1 MDLLNAREPGLEV
14 LPRLNL
20 PLNVAFC
27 DYDRTRPLSD
37 GSVKLSGIAPTYALA
52 EGGEFCLRPVY
63 LDYDVTEMSFSWY
76 IMARDRGEPVW
87 ALPIFPLRMPP
98 LSHIYVRADAPF
110 QTPRDLKGRRIGS
123 EAYRLTVNL
132 WLRGICG
139 DLYGL
144 KPQDVEWFSSLEDEG
159 AGYVFPDDV
168 RVNLNAGDPE
178 TMLLEGR
185 VDALFLP
192 NAPPAFSAGDPRIR
206 RLFADH
212 EAEGDAYNR
221 TIGCVPMTHVIV
233 VSEDLL
239 AREPWIVGSLLEGFR
254 AAQARVDAAYLK
266 PKFLS
271 VFGALDA
278 LERQRRLIGPTM
290 YTHGLDGNRDG
301 IANFARY
308 AYEQG
313 YTKRHLGV
321 DELFASV

>member
-1 MDLLNAREPGLEV
+1 MELLDKGAAAVEG
-14 LPRLNL
+14 LPRLSL

-37 GSVKLSGIAPTYALA
+37 GTVKVPGISPTYSLA

-63 LDYDVTEMSFSWY
+63 LDFDVTEMSFSWY

-98 LSHIYVRADAPF
+98 LSHIYVRTDSPF
-110 QTPRDLKGRRIGS
+110 HTPADLKGHRIGS

-132 WLRGICG
+132 WLRGICAEF
-139 DLYGL
+139 YGL
-144 KPQDVEWFSSLEDEG
+144 NPQDVEWFSSLEDEG
-159 AGYVFPDDV
+159 AGYVFPDDM
-168 RVNLNAGDPE
+168 RVHLNAGDPE

-192 NAPPAFSAGDPRIR
+192 NAPPAFNAGDPRIR

-212 EAEGDAYNR
+212 MAEGEAHIR
-221 TIGCVPMTHVIV
+221 RIGCAPMTHVV
-233 VSEDLL
+233 VVHEDLL
-239 AREPWIVGSLLEGFR
+239 EREPWIVGSWLEAFR
-254 AAQARVDAAYLK
+254 SAQSLVDKAYLK

-271 VFGALDA
+271 VFGGIEA
-278 LERQRRLIGPTM
+278 LERQRRLLGATM

-301 IANFARY
+301 IAAFARY
-308 AYEQG
+308 GYEQG

-321 DELFASV
+321 EELFAPV

>member
-1 MDLLNAREPGLEV
+1 MELLDERKSGLEG
-14 LPRLNL
+14 LPRPTL
-20 PLNVAFC
+20 PLNVGFC

-37 GSVKLSGIAPTYALA
+37 GSVKLAGIAPTYALA
-52 EGGEFCLRPVY
+52 EGGEFCLRPMY
-63 LDYDVTEMSFSWY
+63 LDFDVTEMSFSWY

-98 LSHIYVRADAPF
+98 LSHIYVRTDSHFHAPA
-110 QTPRDLKGRRIGS
+110 DLKGRRIAS

-132 WLRGICG
+132 WLRGICSEY
-139 DLYGL
+139 YGL

-159 AGYVFPDDV
+159 AGFIFPDDV
-168 RVNLNAGDPE
+168 RVHLNAGDPE
-178 TMLLEGR
+178 KLLLDGN

-192 NAPPAFSAGDPRIR
+192 NAPPAFNAGDPRIR

-212 EAEGDAYNR
+212 EAEGDAFNAR
-221 TIGCVPMTHVIV
+221 IGCAPMTHVIV
-233 VSEDLL
+233 VHEELL

-254 AAQARVDAAYLK
+254 AAQARVDAAYRK

-278 LERQRRLIGPTM
+278 LERQRRLLGPTM
-290 YTHGLDGNRDG
+290 YTHGLDGNRVG
-301 IANFARY
+301 IEAFARY
-308 AYEQG
+308 GYEQG

-321 DELFASV
+321 DELFAPV